1 MSEEMMIQVY
11 STKELLQEIRT
22 TFQLP
27 TDPYDPVPERQKLAL
42 DYLKSLNIVFY
53 RDEDHGVG
61 ILVDLPND
69 GSIEE
74 FQGFTST
81 AMLSV
86 EDGSIVSWLNK
97 PGYDKKRRNYVVK
110 KGDDKAWVRWNDPV
124 TVLSMNEERV
134 QVV

>member
-1 MSEEMMIQVY
+1 M
-11 STKELLQEIRT
+11 
-22 TFQLP
+22 
-27 TDPYDPVPERQKLAL
+27 
-42 DYLKSLNIVFY
+42 
-53 RDEDHGVG
+53 G
-61 ILVDLPND
+61 ILVDSPND
-69 GSIEE
+69 GNIEE